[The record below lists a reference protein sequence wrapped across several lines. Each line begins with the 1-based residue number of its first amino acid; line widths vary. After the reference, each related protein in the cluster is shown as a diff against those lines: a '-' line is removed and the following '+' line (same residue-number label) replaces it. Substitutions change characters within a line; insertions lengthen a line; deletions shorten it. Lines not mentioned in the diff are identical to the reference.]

1 MLFNK
6 RKELENEIKELK
18 NKILELEQQLGKT
31 KDECG
36 QEDSELYLLEFKK
49 NQDILNY
56 QNTLEIKL
64 NIINGVYKLVK
75 LNFLNSDQIP
85 HEVVE
90 MVDWFF
96 SVGQ

>member
-36 QEDSELYLLEFKK
+36 QEDSELYFCIGL
-49 NQDILNY
+49 ILGMWFAVFVSHV
-56 QNTLEIKL
+56 LG
-64 NIINGVYKLVK
+64 IIL
-75 LNFLNSDQIP
+75 
-85 HEVVE
+85 
-90 MVDWFF
+90 
-96 SVGQ
+96 